1 MRITS
6 PIDRPLQDEHVIGVD
21 PPLQPELP
29 GVWRRRINA
38 FTGRGLSDRAL
49 TAEQEARG
57 GIQRLRGQSVTAG
70 VIKGLDLLLEAG
82 ANTAPAGKA
91 VMQVLPGLALTR
103 AGEDVVVSSARRIAL
118 GDLPVYARVDQ
129 LDAIASG
136 APAGGPLPPAPSGDP
151 NAAPPPGGVLAGL
164 RPALPRRVGPPMAQ
178 VITKPASADLPT
190 VAILVAQPVVATIQ
204 ATPTDTC
211 PRDPRDDPFDDLQR
225 IDGARL
231 LLMFWPSEM
240 VAVAGGPDYG
250 LPPYDKARRNRLAHD
265 VFDVER
271 WMLPGET
278 HPWEEVGV
286 PLAVIGFNPDWTLDF
301 VDRAMVV
308 RLGGQ
313 PTPRTSVVARA
324 GTPVLWLARVGQFI
338 EHLADLPDF
347 AQTTLLATFRK
358 LPPVGFLPL
367 NVIDLHTRRQTFFPA
382 GFGLGAAPVPTED
395 LDSVLRDS
403 ASLLPISLDVPDDVE
418 LLVPVPERVYEPGLL
433 ETATVDP
440 DFNRAITRTIADR
453 TDWLVRREMIRR
465 RRDLLVDA
473 ATGTRPKWPAGDLPA
488 DETLP
493 YPTTRAPVTA
503 TRVRR
508 LVVATGARSLRMLQA
523 GSQLSFA
530 AHDRVYVWV
539 RSAVGTNL
547 TGLSMNFAP
556 VLPGGGAFPATG
568 VFWGSAANLPMAASG
583 DISALR
589 AGDLPSPGTWTRL
602 EVSADRAWTTAGAP
616 LAGTTIN
623 GMDLSQVGG
632 TVEWGPMGTIDA
644 DGLETIWVADDV
656 PPGAL
661 LSDTGVAGADW
672 PHAPAGHDTAP
683 TEDDFGT
690 VVTAGVR
697 SAAAVLAFRSRWALP
712 FLTPDFTALD
722 NVGLD
727 TFIATTE
734 RRLKATNDAVDAGF
748 VRARA
753 DIYRVRQFMLG
764 ADAASH
770 LVTSPALADLAVRNE
785 GARASGEALASF
797 LRTAYTT
804 DFSRDPSTPLQT
816 RAPQTGGPVLAAATT
831 VQPTLSLFRENVS
844 FTAVR
849 PAPTTTTAFLLPQA
863 VTGLTAQ
870 PLSLNLVAAPAAQV
884 SFAARP
890 TILQLHP
897 SVLQATTSLTPVSSV
912 TATGRGFTSSDVRQ
926 QLPLPGAVERTL
938 TVAERL
944 PPAPSVEAQ
953 QAALAGKLA
962 VIATVAALLGDTAS
976 GVRPTGIALG
986 DIIAPGF
993 ALRAGRTIP
1002 APRIAG
1008 SLADII
1014 QDGPKAA
1021 AARDYD
1027 DTDQLAT
1034 QNARHEADYF
1044 RAAVQAID
1052 NTIALMRLIE
1062 GRIDLYER
1070 MLADA
1075 RSVRQALWDQVN
1087 AVDARLRT
1095 IWVELEEARHDFA
1108 VATALLAEERAR
1120 VDALN
1125 DKRTA
1130 ILAANA
1136 KMVVF
1141 RRPRQAPHV
1150 HVVATSPATSALA
1163 EPPIVVCMREH
1174 DNVPEEL
1181 HDYAGLFR
1189 DAPVSWFPAV
1199 RDQLRL
1205 LDRLDAAR
1213 AALLAARQRA
1223 MLPWLSTPVISA
1235 SAPPHL
1241 RAVQSSMVAQRNVYE
1256 QRRLI
1261 AAQLDLSAIAVADLS
1276 IVRRAMHDAASMA
1289 DVIAGEHNR
1298 PSLARLAA
1306 GEIDGIGQAAGCLH
1320 ASFADVPPVIRLA
1333 WADLLSEF
1341 DNPAPLSNLAGL
1353 PRWGELP
1360 LEDRR
1365 TQQGLVDWLFSRI
1378 DRSIKDAENAMNEL
1392 VRVCLL
1398 LAAHAPVDRIIPAR
1412 LVAPVPARI
1421 GVGLDLAVD
1430 IRVARIG
1437 MTALIRGADTQPIAH
1452 AIVEDLAEGVARARI
1467 TRTFQPLASIA
1478 TTVRVDL
1485 SDAAIG

>member
-6 PIDRPLQDEHVIGVD
+6 AIDRPLQDEHVIGVD
-21 PPLQPELP
+21 PSLQPELP

-38 FTGRGLSDRAL
+38 FTGRSLSDRAL

-82 ANTAPAGKA
+82 AHTAPAGKA
-91 VMQVLPGLALTR
+91 VLQILPGFALTR
-103 AGEDVVVSSARRIAL
+103 AGEDVVVSSARSIAL

-136 APAGGPLPPAPSGDP
+136 APAGGPLPPAPAGDP
-151 NAAPPPGGVLAGL
+151 DAAPPPGGVLAGL

-178 VITKPASADLPT
+178 VITRPAAADLAR

-225 IDGARL
+225 IDGVRL

-240 VAVAGGPDYG
+240 VAIAGGPDYE
-250 LPPYDKARRNRLAHD
+250 LPPRDKARRNRLAHD

-271 WMLPGET
+271 WMLPGEA

-324 GTPVLWLARVGQFI
+324 GTPVLWQARVGQFI
-338 EHLADLPDF
+338 EHLTDLPDL
-347 AQTTLLATFRK
+347 APTTLSATFRK
-358 LPPVGFLPL
+358 LPPVGFLPID
-367 NVIDLHTRRQTFFPA
+367 VIDLHTRRQTFFPA
-382 GFGLGAAPVPTED
+382 GFGLSAAPVPTED

-440 DFNRAITRTIADR
+440 AFNWAITRTIADR

-473 ATGTRPKWPAGDLPA
+473 ATGTRPKWPARDLPA

-493 YPTTRAPVTA
+493 YPTSRAPVTA

-508 LVVATGARSLRMLQA
+508 VAVAAGARSLRMLQA

-530 AHDRVYVWV
+530 AHDTVYVWV
-539 RSAVGTNL
+539 RWTAGTNL

-556 VLPGGGAFPATG
+556 VLPGGGAFPVTG
-568 VFWGSAANLPMAASG
+568 VFWGAAANLPMAASG

-589 AGDLPSPGTWTRL
+589 AGDLPTPGTWTRL
-602 EVSADRAWTTAGAP
+602 EVSADRAWTTARAP

-644 DGLETIWVADDV
+644 DGLETIWVADDA

-672 PHAPAGHDTAP
+672 PHAPAGNDTAP

-697 SAAAVLAFRSRWALP
+697 SATTVLTFRSRWP
-712 FLTPDFTALD
+712 QTFLTPDFTALD

-727 TFIATTE
+727 NFIATTQQ
-734 RRLKATNDAVDAGF
+734 RLKATNDTVDAGF

-785 GARASGEALASF
+785 GARASSEALASF
-797 LRTAYTT
+797 LHAAYQT

-816 RAPQTGGPVLAAATT
+816 RPPPTGGPVIAAATA

-849 PAPTTTTAFLLPQA
+849 PAPIATTAFLMPQA
-863 VTGLTAQ
+863 VTALTAQ
-870 PLSLNLVAAPAAQV
+870 PLTLAAAPAQFT
-884 SFAARP
+884 FAAQP
-890 TILQLHP
+890 TILQLRP
-897 SVLQATTSLTPVSSV
+897 SVLQATTSLTPLLSV

-976 GVRPTGIALG
+976 GVRPTGIAVG

-993 ALRAGRTIP
+993 ALRAGRTVP
-1002 APRIAG
+1002 PPRIAG

-1014 QDGPKAA
+1014 QDGHKAPT
-1021 AARDYD
+1021 ARDYD

-1034 QNARHEADYF
+1034 QSARHEADYF
-1044 RAAVQAID
+1044 RAAVEAID

-1087 AVDARLRT
+1087 AADSRLRT
-1095 IWVELEEARHDFA
+1095 IGVELEEARHDFA

-1150 HVVATSPATSALA
+1150 HVVATSPATSALV
-1163 EPPIVVCMREH
+1163 EPPVVVCMREH

-1213 AALLAARQRA
+1213 AALLAARRRA
-1223 MLPWLSTPVISA
+1223 MLPWFSTPVISA
-1235 SAPPHL
+1235 SAPPYL
-1241 RAVQSSMVAQRNVYE
+1241 RAVQSSMVAQRSVYE

-1276 IVRRAMHDAASMA
+1276 IVQRAMHDAASMA

-1306 GEIDGIGQAAGCLH
+1306 GEIDGIGQIAGCLH
-1320 ASFADVPPVIRLA
+1320 ARFADVPPVIRLA
-1333 WADLLSEF
+1333 WAELLSEF
-1341 DNPAPLSNLAGL
+1341 DNPAPMSNLAGL

-1360 LEDRR
+1360 LEERR

-1378 DRSIKDAENAMNEL
+1378 DRSINDAQNAMNEL

-1452 AIVEDLAEGVARARI
+1452 AVVEDLAEGVARARI
-1467 TRTFQPLASIA
+1467 TRTFQSLPSIA

-1485 SDAAIG
+1485 SDAAFG